1 MHSRTLATIFG
12 KNIAKEINKKFSTT
26 IKSVDDEYLILDYKA
41 IRGYGGTAIFWQKD
55 LNNAVNIMPDGNAR
69 IQVLTINSSPNPI
82 CLINIYMPSAQSSG
96 DNEYKDTL
104 DQISEIMDKYKEL
117 YQIILCGDMNASLHR
132 DNRKRDKLFEEI
144 KNINNLHIPDSYPIK
159 PTIFHHN
166 GKYTSQI
173 DYILF
178 NEKCLQQIKPAVKIA
193 SRHPTNTSDHTLVT
207 TNFVMNVKRCT
218 LRPTKIYTRPNWK
231 KCDKSVYKSTIEN
244 SLGKTSGQ
252 NNIPNNVES
261 RIQKLESALHK
272 AGMKSIPNY
281 GKLKT
286 LKSVGKGIWNSKISQ
301 ASTEAKSAHKI
312 WKDKTIKNQDAV
324 LEKQNLKKKNAV
336 CDNYRDRHMH
346 LKRKNS

>member
-1 MHSRTLATIFG
+1 MP
-12 KNIAKEINKKFSTT
+12 
-26 IKSVDDEYLILDYKA
+26 YK
-41 IRGYGGTAIFWQKD
+41 Y
-55 LNNAVNIMPDGNAR
+55 
-69 IQVLTINSSPNPI
+69 
-82 CLINIYMPSAQSSG
+82 IYMPSAQSSG

-132 DNRKRDKLFEEI
+132 DNRKRDKIFEEF
-144 KNINNLHIPDSYPIK
+144 KNINNLHIPDSYPKK
-159 PTIFHHN
+159 PTFFHHI

-173 DYILF
+173 DYFLF
-178 NEKCLQQIKPAVKIA
+178 NEKCIQQIKPSVKIA
-193 SRHPTNTSDHTLVT
+193 SRHPTNSSDHTLVT
-207 TNFVMNVKRCT
+207 ANFVMNVKRCT

-281 GKLKT
+281 RKLKT

-324 LEKQNLKKKNAV
+324 LEKQNLKNKKH
-336 CDNYRDRHMH
+336 RLRQ
-346 LKRKNS
+346 LQR